1 LSTGV
6 QTKVGTFIWHE
17 NQSTDV
23 EKAKSFYTELLGWQT
38 EAWSGEMEYTI
49 IKVGDRGH
57 GGFIAAQGGAPSH
70 WNGSVFVEDA
80 DETVRRAEAA
90 GGRILFGPESMPEVG
105 RFAVIADPQGAVTT
119 AFAPQGDGELGEG
132 VFVWDELH
140 TSDPAAAKSF
150 YGEVYGWTPD
160 DQDMGGVT
168 YTIFKR
174 GDVQVAGC
182 FPLMEG
188 EVVSR
193 SWRESLGR
201 TGSCTSARTT
211 STRPPRGRRSSA
223 APSSSSQRT
232 SRTTSAVSRSSR
244 IRPAPC
250 SASSSRAAAAASSSS
265 SPGRSAEG
273 RTGLAAYAQMLIS
286 LSVA

>member
-188 EVVSR
+188 EPGPHWLVYIGTDDVDATTAR
-193 SWRESLGR
+193 AKELGGTVIVQPEDIPNNIGR
-201 TGSCTSARTT
+201 FSVLQDPAGAVFGLFKPGS
-211 STRPPRGRRSSA
+211 G
-223 APSSSSQRT
+223 SSQ
-232 SRTTSAVSRSSR
+232 
-244 IRPAPC
+244 
-250 SASSSRAAAAASSSS
+250 
-265 SPGRSAEG
+265 
-273 RTGLAAYAQMLIS
+273 
-286 LSVA
+286 